1 MAKKIL
7 ITGVLGLV
15 GSHIAEALVARNDLV
30 LGVDNL
36 KTGRRINL
44 PENTQVDLHIEDI
57 SEGDV
62 LLNLVKD
69 FSPELIIHCAASYAD
84 PKDWIGDSTT
94 NILGSIK
101 VAEAAKT
108 IGARVIYFQTA
119 LCYGLNPTKNPI
131 PIDYP
136 RSPAPSSYAISK
148 TGGELVL
155 ELAGLDLVTVR
166 LANIVGPRNLSGAL
180 PIFYN
185 RLANNHKC
193 TIAEARRDF
202 VDVRDVVPVVL
213 KAVDGV
219 GKGAY
224 HLSSGADVSILEL
237 YNLVASTFVDAELPE
252 PDVVPNPAQNAG
264 SILLDPSKTF
274 SDFGNISFRPL
285 QETVEA
291 AVSFYKQ
298 YGVSEERTHF
308 HFKSK

>member
-148 TGGELVL
+148 TGGELFL
-155 ELAGLDLVTVR
+155 ELAGLDLVTFR

-185 RLANNHKC
+185 RLANNQKC

>member
-7 ITGVLGLV
+7 ITGALGLV
-15 GSHIAEALVARNDLV
+15 GSHIAEALVARNDQV
-30 LGVDNL
+30 LGIDNL

-44 PENTQVDLHIEDI
+44 PATTQVELHIEDI
-57 SEGDV
+57 SSGDV
-62 LLNLVKD
+62 LLHLVED
-69 FSPELIIHCAASYAD
+69 FKPEVIIHCAASYAD
-84 PKDWIGDSTT
+84 PKDWLGDSTT
-94 NILGSIK
+94 NVLGSIK
-101 VAEAAKT
+101 VAEAAKK

-136 RSPAPSSYAISK
+136 RNPAPSSYAISK
-148 TGGELVL
+148 TGGELFL
-155 ELAGLDLVTVR
+155 ELGGLDLVTFR

-185 RLANNHKC
+185 RLANLQKC

-213 KAVDGV
+213 KAVDGI
-219 GKGAY
+219 GNGAY
-224 HLSSGADVSILEL
+224 HLSSGSDVSILEL
-237 YNLVASTFVDAELPE
+237 YNLVAGTFTDVELPAPE
-252 PDVVPNPAQNAG
+252 VVPNPAQNAG

-274 SDFGNISFRPL
+274 LDFGEISFRPL
-285 QETVEA
+285 SETVAA
-291 AVSFYKQ
+291 AVDFYKK

>member
-136 RSPAPSSYAISK
+136 RNPAPSSYAISK
-148 TGGELVL
+148 TGGELFL
-155 ELAGLDLVTVR
+155 ELAGLDLVTFR

-185 RLANNHKC
+185 RLANNQKC

-219 GKGAY
+219 GNGAY
-224 HLSSGADVSILEL
+224 HLSSGSDVSILDL
-237 YNLVASTFVDAELPE
+237 YNLVAGTFGDAELPS
-252 PDVVPNPAQNAG
+252 PDVVPNPSQNAG
-264 SILLDPSKTF
+264 SILLDPSRTIA
-274 SDFGNISFRPL
+274 DFGAISFRPL
-285 QETVEA
+285 SETVA
-291 AVSFYKQ
+291 ATVSFYKKF
-298 YGVSEERTHF
+298 GVTEERTHF

>member
-136 RSPAPSSYAISK
+136 RSPAASSYAISK
-148 TGGELVL
+148 TGGELFL
-155 ELAGLDLVTVR
+155 ELAGLDLVTFR

-185 RLANNHKC
+185 RLANNQKC